1 MRRTVENSEFRRSAQ
16 RVLFAERI
24 EANAEHLE
32 DLDTA
37 RVVIA
42 FQSGDQDA
50 FACLYQRYFERVY
63 GYLRVV
69 LKDMHEAEDAAQQV
83 FVKVFEALPRYER
96 RTQPFRAW
104 LFTIVRNSA
113 ISRLEKNGRTDV
125 TDPAEIG
132 RVRERESNG
141 DGEELRALDWI
152 TDQDLMVFIERLP
165 LAQRQVL
172 AMRYML
178 GLTAGEIGEVL
189 GRTPGDVRKLQSRA
203 VAFLRER
210 LTAVGRPSRR
220 RDRAVQRCKRQAPVL
235 RMRRF
240 SLTGW

>member
-1 MRRTVENSEFRRSAQ
+1 VRRREETEEIERSAV
-16 RVLFAERI
+16 RVSFVERV
-24 EANAEHLE
+24 EADGEHLE
-32 DLDTA
+32 DLDSA

-42 FQSGDQDA
+42 FQAGDSDA
-50 FACLYQRYFERVY
+50 FACLYTRYFERVY

-69 LKDMHEAEDAAQQV
+69 LRDIHEAEDAAQHV
-83 FVKVFEALPRYER
+83 FVKAFEALPRYKR

-113 ISRLEKNGRTDV
+113 ISRLEKQGRTDV
-125 TDPAEIG
+125 TDPVEIG
-132 RVRERESNG
+132 RVRDREANR

-152 TDQDLMVFIERLP
+152 TDQDLLIFIERLP
-165 LAQRQVL
+165 FAQRQVL

-189 GRTPGDVRKLQSRA
+189 GRSPGDVRKLQSRA

-210 LTAVGRPSRR
+210 LSAVGRPVHR
-220 RDRAVQRCKRQAPVL
+220 RDRAVQRCRRQAPVL

-240 SLTGW
+240 SLH